1 MPLRVYDNNAWQSP
15 TSIRIY
21 NDSEWKTASAGY
33 VYDMGMWRVVF
44 PDPIIP
50 SIVFTDTDAGRDPDD
65 GLFYVG
71 ASVKVTN
78 GSGQIFAELF
88 LGSTPSGTPIQTKN
102 VSAFFVDGND
112 RYYEPYFYSSSFTNN
127 QNYCI
132 RVTATSITE
141 NQSVL
146 SSGAIYLGVPT
157 VSIISFSVP
166 STSSFS
172 VSWLSQNQYRW
183 LVTIRPQS
191 GFGMGYVSAED
202 EFGNPMFT
210 VGSQTSHSAT
220 ISPPLLGNTGYILT
234 VEVENNNFSAVEDT
248 ETFTSPNDPTSSIQ
262 ITDGS
267 IVQTCSSLGLSW
279 TAQNTV
285 YGYAKIYTADFPDAI
300 PTYTEITSKRFYWT
314 SQRTHTFTGLESGR
328 QYLLEI
334 IGYNINDI
342 AGQPD
347 NELTETLPPSANAPT
362 NLAASSDYHGK
373 NASFTWTAATA
384 NCTTV
389 SGYRLEYKLNTSSTW
404 TNLSNSIA
412 SNATSFSVGSEFDS
426 IFAPGRTY
434 NFRLYAKTSIYGEG
448 PPASVN
454 LTMNNNP
461 HNIAMSGTNSIQ
473 TSSSS
478 VLTAQLRNADY
489 ENLSISGVTISWSF
503 TAGINPPSGSS
514 ISPTSSNTNSSGQ
527 ATSTFSSGNDDGTGT
542 VFTTTSGLGAFGT
555 GQRVMTVNLRT
566 GQSVTLTGSGTNKG
580 ASFTNSVH
588 SALYSYT
595 NVPGYPTV
603 GSLESG
609 DSYNN
614 SQFDILTSRTRDAR
628 PTVSKS
634 GTTAT
639 TTNTTYIANP
649 LVSMAIRSS
658 RAGYTTV
665 DGPPLGITASVNVS
679 TRTYQWQQSLDGGA
693 TWSSSFNANFSNT
706 TSQTMSWTSG
716 INSRLLRCQVT
727 SNFTNGDSD
736 TATSTNT
743 VTIP

>member
-362 NLAASSDYHGK
+362 NLAATSDYWGK

-389 SGYRLEYKLNTSSTW
+389 SGYRLEYKLSTSSTW

-412 SNATSFSVGSEFDS
+412 SSATSFSVGSEFDS
-426 IFAPGRTY
+426 IFTPGRTY

-461 HNIAMSGTNSIQ
+461 YAVQITGTNTIE
-473 TSSSS
+473 TSSTST
-478 VLTAQLRNADY
+478 LTAQLVNAAY
-489 ENLSISGVTISWSF
+489 ENLSRSGFVISWSF
-503 TAGINPPSGSS
+503 IAGLPPGAAGSS
-514 ISPTSSNTNSSGQ
+514 VSPTSSTTNSSGQ
-527 ATSTFSSGNDDGTGT
+527 ATTTFSSSTNSGTGT
-542 VFTTTSGLGAFGT
+542 VYATTSGISTFGG
-555 GQRVMTVNLRT
+555 GQRTMTVNLRVGLT
-566 GQSVTLTGSGTNKG
+566 PTLSTARTNFGYDVTHSNY
-580 ASFTNSVH
+580 NS
-588 SALYSYT
+588 LYSY
-595 NVPGYPTV
+595 
-603 GSLESG
+603 
-609 DSYNN
+609 
-614 SQFDILTSRTRDAR
+614 
-628 PTVSKS
+628 S
-634 GTTAT
+634 GTVTNGGFNFDGVWNDGFYTIVIPPINTAFPVASRNALVSVTCTSGTWTAQPSAT
-639 TTNTTYIANP
+639 T
-649 LVSMAIRSS
+649 
-658 RAGYTTV
+658 
-665 DGPPLGITASVNVS
+665 
-679 TRTYQWQQSLDGGA
+679 
-693 TWSSSFNANFSNT
+693 
-706 TSQTMSWTSG
+706 
-716 INSRLLRCQVT
+716 QVT
-727 SNFTNGDSD
+727 SSRTGYADASASVSNSPTGTLSFSYTWYFGNGDFAGNGQTLAITSAMRGRNMYCIVI
-736 TATSTNT
+736 ATRTGGTQGFQAQSNT
-743 VTIP
+743 IAIPA

>member
-33 VYDMGMWRVVF
+33 VYDMGAWRVVF

-112 RYYEPYFYSSSFTNN
+112 RYYDPYFYSSSFTNN

-172 VSWLSQNQYRW
+172 VSWVSQNQYRW

-210 VGSQTSHSAT
+210 VGSQTSHSGT

-234 VEVENNNFSAVEDT
+234 VEVENNNFSVVEDT

-262 ITDGS
+262 IIDGS

-342 AGQPD
+342 SGQPD
-347 NELTETLPPSANAPT
+347 NELTETLPPSVNAPT
-362 NLAASSDYHGK
+362 NFTGSSNFYG
-373 NASFTWTAATA
+373 NGVSLSWTAATG
-384 NCTTV
+384 NCTSVTGYNV
-389 SGYRLEYKLNTSSTW
+389 QYKLSSSGTWLTLVNGITATSANTTLYVTLTANTSYDFRVQATGSGVLPSGY
-404 TNLSNSIA
+404 
-412 SNATSFSVGSEFDS
+412 ATTT
-426 IFAPGRTY
+426 IT
-434 NFRLYAKTSIYGEG
+434 T
-448 PPASVN
+448 
-454 LTMNNNP
+454 NNNP
-461 HNIAMSGTNSIQ
+461 HNIFLYTLPLSTTTFTAV
-473 TSSSS
+473 S
-478 VLTAQLRNADY
+478 VIAQLRN
-489 ENLSISGVTISWSF
+489 ISNQNVTNSGISVNFS
-503 TAGINPPSGSS
+503 ASPSGRGTFSS
-514 ISPTSSNTNSSGQ
+514 TSATTGTNGQ
-527 ATSTFSSGNDDGTGT
+527 ATVTFTPNQTTGDISLTATSSGL
-542 VFTTTSGLGAFGT
+542 VSGSWNLGVALSPGLTPSLSTARTNFGYD
-555 GQRVMTVNLRT
+555 
-566 GQSVTLTGSGTNKG
+566 VTHSNY
-580 ASFTNSVH
+580 NS
-588 SALYSYT
+588 LYSY
-595 NVPGYPTV
+595 
-603 GSLESG
+603 
-609 DSYNN
+609 
-614 SQFDILTSRTRDAR
+614 
-628 PTVSKS
+628 S
-634 GTTAT
+634 GTVTNGGFNFDGVWNDGFYTIVIPPINTAFPVASRNALVSVTCTSGTWTAQPSAT
-639 TTNTTYIANP
+639 TTVT
-649 LVSMAIRSS
+649 SS
-658 RAGYTTV
+658 RTGYANAS
-665 DGPPLGITASVNVS
+665 ASVSNTPTGTLSFSYTWYFGNGALAGSGQTLAITPAMRGRNMYCIVIA
-679 TRTYQWQQSLDGGA
+679 TRTGGTQGFQA
-693 TWSSSFNANFSNT
+693 QSNT
-706 TSQTMSWTSG
+706 
-716 INSRLLRCQVT
+716 I
-727 SNFTNGDSD
+727 
-736 TATSTNT
+736 A
-743 VTIP
+743 IPA